1 MIRTIIELGRLTQD
15 PQMKKKGE
23 LDICEMRVAEQ
34 RPKGPNGE
42 DKGAVFVTVT
52 TFGRQALAC
61 GKYLRKASRISV
73 PDARLEQGEWT
84 DENDQRH
91 ERHTIVARRV
101 LFLDPPP
108 ARDQAEPA
116 DAEPAAEPDA
126 APVDVAE
133 PLAAAA

>member
-1 MIRTIIELGRLTQD
+1 MIRTIIELGRLTHD

-61 GKYLRKASRISV
+61 GKYLRRASRISV

-84 DENDQRH
+84 DENEQRH

-108 ARDQAEPA
+108 TRDQAEPA
-116 DAEPAAEPDA
+116 AADAATEPDPVPVDAEAVPVAA
-126 APVDVAE
+126 
-133 PLAAAA
+133 

>member
-1 MIRTIIELGRLTQD
+1 MIRTIVELGRLTSD
-15 PQMKKKGE
+15 PQMKKKGD

-34 RPKGPNGE
+34 RPNGPNGE

-52 TFGRQALAC
+52 TFGRQAVAC

-84 DENDQRH
+84 DEKEQRH
-91 ERHTIVARRV
+91 ERHTIIARRV

-108 ARDQAEPA
+108 ARDQAEPV
-116 DAEPAAEPDA
+116 AAEPVAEPDP
-126 APVDVAE
+126 APVDAAE
-133 PLAAAA
+133 PVPVAA